1 MTWKKILSINQ
12 PVNRTSNITPR
23 SKEYVNKTFVKAFLS
38 SWCHFH
44 RKLNTQE
51 IGDGSYVKHFRGVA
65 TRAMKSFRS
74 RSPQH
79 WKGTLKVNTKQIV
92 PSVRHKSHSTL
103 PRRLSN
109 VKARALMSP
118 SKSERN
124 YKGCNYQRKLT
135 GVKVSPIAR
144 QN

>member
-1 MTWKKILSINQ
+1 MCQQNFCQS
-12 PVNRTSNITPR
+12 
-23 SKEYVNKTFVKAFLS
+23 FLVES
-38 SWCHFH
+38 VSFSQ
-44 RKLNTQE
+44 KLNTQE

-65 TRAMKSFRS
+65 IRAMKSFRS

-124 YKGCNYQRKLT
+124 YKGCYYRRKLT
-135 GVKVSPIAR
+135 GVKVSPISR